1 MLSYCIIDD
10 DPVCRRML
18 ENIIEDSALG
28 KVVESN
34 AGGQYGIESVLATQP
49 DVVLID
55 LLMPE
60 IDGLGMI
67 AELTNR
73 EFQGKFVMISQIDNK
88 EMVGEAYKTGVEF
101 FIHKPINNVE
111 VEAVLKNVKDQLE
124 LNRSVDEIKRSLA
137 GLERLSPLSSAPV
150 KEVQTVRDIVQYI
163 LMDIGLLGE
172 AGSKDMAIAVE
183 ILMEKEMSIADFP
196 SLKDLYGMIA
206 VKNNPAMNKLEL
218 NREIKAIE
226 QRLRRAVLAAL
237 TNLASLGLIDY
248 SNPKFEHYAPLLFD
262 FQDVRMK
269 MSELEREGSQSR
281 VKVNVKKFLQV
292 LYIETLEKLKQ
303 K

>member
-28 KVVESN
+28 NVVESN
-34 AGGQYGIESVLATQP
+34 AGGQYGIESVLRTQP

-60 IDGLGMI
+60 IDGI
-67 AELTNR
+67 RIISELTKR
-73 EFQGKFVMISQIDNK
+73 KYQGKFVMISQIDNK
-88 EMVGEAYKTGVEF
+88 EMVGEAYKTGVDF

-111 VEAVLKNVKDQLE
+111 VEAVLKNVKAQLT
-124 LNRSVDEIKRSLA
+124 LNRSVAEIKRSLA
-137 GLERLSPLSSAPV
+137 GLERLNPQPLATIQKV
-150 KEVQTVRDIVQYI
+150 NTVRDIVQYI

-172 AGSKDMAIAVE
+172 AGSKDMVSAVE
-183 ILMEKEMSIADFP
+183 ILVEEDLSIADFP
-196 SLKDLYGMIA
+196 PLKDLYEMIA
-206 VKNNPAMNKLEL
+206 IRHYPEMNKLEL

-226 QRLRRAVLAAL
+226 QRMRRAVLAAL
-237 TNLASLGLIDY
+237 TNLASLGLTDY

-262 FQDVRMK
+262 FQDVRLK
-269 MSELEREGSQSR
+269 MSELEREGNKSR
-281 VKVNVKKFLQV
+281 VKMNVKKFLQV
-292 LYIETLEKLKQ
+292 LYIETLEKLKG
-303 K
+303 